1 MVIILVDVIVLI
13 VDNIIGNFGLG
24 YEIIGIVDFNIII
37 EVCDLVGVVIGIGI
51 FDVNGDFIVML
62 LMGMINFGDMLIV
75 IGKDNVG
82 NES

>member
-37 EVCDLVGVVIGIGI
+37 EVCDLFGVVIGIGI

>member
-37 EVCDLVGVVIGIGI
+37 EVCDLFGVVIGIGI
-51 FDVNGDFIVML
+51 FDMNGDFIVML